1 MFVLA
6 IKFNAV
12 KGKDEKLVQSLRK
25 VITKVRQNEPDTLM
39 YDIHYNVD
47 NPTEI
52 FLYERY
58 KDKRAWEVTHMSAP
72 YIKELLAE
80 LPNYLEV
87 DAEVTYY
94 ETIEVT

>member
-6 IKFNAV
+6 VKFNAV
-12 KGKDEKLVQSLRK
+12 KGKEEKLVQSLRK
-25 VITKVRQNEPDTLM
+25 AIAKVRQNEPDALM
-39 YDIHYNVD
+39 YDMHRKID

-80 LPNYLEV
+80 LPNYLEA
-87 DAEVTYY
+87 DAEVTHY
-94 ETIEVT
+94 ETIEVK

>member
-6 IKFNAV
+6 VKFNAV
-12 KGKDEKLVQSLRK
+12 KGKEEKLVQSLRK
-25 VITKVRQNEPDTLM
+25 AIAKVRQNEPDTLM
-39 YDIHYNVD
+39 YDMHRKID

-80 LPNYLEV
+80 LPNYLEA
-87 DAEVTYY
+87 DAEVTHY
-94 ETIEVT
+94 ETIEVK

>member
-6 IKFNAV
+6 VKLNAV
-12 KGKDEKLVQSLRK
+12 KGKEEKLVQSLRK
-25 VITKVRQNEPDTLM
+25 AIAKVRQNEPDTLM
-39 YDIHYNVD
+39 YDMHRKID

-80 LPNYLEV
+80 LPNYLEA
-87 DAEVTYY
+87 DAEVTHY
-94 ETIEVT
+94 ETIEVK

>member
-6 IKFNAV
+6 VKFNAV
-12 KGKDEKLVQSLRK
+12 KGKAEKLVQSLRK
-25 VITKVRQNEPDTLM
+25 AIAKVRQNEPDTLM
-39 YDIHYNVD
+39 YDMHRKID

-80 LPNYLEV
+80 FPNYLEA
-87 DAEVTYY
+87 DAEVTHY
-94 ETIEVT
+94 ETIEVK

>member
-6 IKFNAV
+6 VKFNAV
-12 KGKDEKLVQSLRK
+12 KGEEEKLVQSLRK
-25 VITKVRQNEPDTLM
+25 AIAKVRQNEPDTLM
-39 YDIHYNVD
+39 YDMHRKID

-80 LPNYLEV
+80 LPNYLEAG
-87 DAEVTYY
+87 AEVTHY
-94 ETIEVT
+94 ETIEVK

>member
-6 IKFNAV
+6 VKINTV
-12 KGKDEKLVQSLRK
+12 KGKEEQLVEALRK
-25 VITKVRQNEPDTLM
+25 VIAKVRQNEPDTLM
-39 YDIHYNVD
+39 YDIHYKVD

-80 LPNYLEV
+80 LPNYLEA
-87 DAEVTYY
+87 DAEVTHY
-94 ETIEVT
+94 ETIEVK